1 MATTRTLV
9 FTAGGITEEA
19 RDADTQIVSGTIRNN
34 SGSLTVSASATSMV
48 LKVAGT
54 TLLSIAAGGIVV
66 SSDLLPVDDAVH
78 ALGSA
83 SFHFSNV
90 WSDEVDSATYNSG
103 GSPMGFNAANISST
117 TAPAFN
123 FSTGSGNVGQLSN
136 NGILA
141 QQVGADLASA
151 STITPT
157 HAIHRV
163 TGTTSINT
171 ITVPD
176 VFNDGDNTG
185 GHLTIIPTGIFTW
198 TASGNIGL
206 AGTSVVG
213 KAIIFTW
220 MPGLHK
226 WYPSATS

>member
-19 RDADTQIVSGTIRNN
+19 RDADTQIVSGTIQNN
-34 SGSLTVSASATSMV
+34 SGTLTVSANSTSMV
-48 LKVAGT
+48 LKVGGT

-66 SSDLLPVDDAVH
+66 SSDLLPVDDEVH
-78 ALGSA
+78 SLGGA
-83 SFHFSNV
+83 SYRFSNV
-90 WSDEVDSATYNSG
+90 WADEVDAPNYNSSG
-103 GSPMGFNAANISST
+103 TPMGFNAANITST

-123 FSTGSGNVGQLSN
+123 FATGGGNVGQLSN
-136 NGILA
+136 NGIFA
-141 QQVGADLASA
+141 QQLGADLASA

-163 TGTTSINT
+163 TGITSINT
-171 ITVPD
+171 IAVPD

-220 MPGLHK
+220 VPGLHK